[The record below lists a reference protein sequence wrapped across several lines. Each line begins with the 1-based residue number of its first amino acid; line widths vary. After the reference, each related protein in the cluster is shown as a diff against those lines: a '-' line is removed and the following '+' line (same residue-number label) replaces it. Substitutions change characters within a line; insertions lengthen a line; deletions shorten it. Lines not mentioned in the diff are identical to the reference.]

1 MTPRSD
7 AHWLDARRQQRKT
20 RLRQKARGEVV
31 SPEVEINTLLPED
44 AVEGPLGALK
54 WDFPAMVTIS
64 DKGYLMD
71 NLGMGYDGFEIFGAW
86 VLDGIG

>member
-44 AVEGPLGALK
+44 AVEGARALK
-54 WDFPAMVTIS
+54 WDFPAS
-64 DKGYLMD
+64 HGYHRIRIF
-71 NLGMGYDGFEIFGAW
+71 DGEFG
-86 VLDGIG
+86 V

>member
-44 AVEGPLGALK
+44 AVEGARALK
-54 WDFPAMVTIS
+54 WD
-64 DKGYLMD
+64 
-71 NLGMGYDGFEIFGAW
+71 W
-86 VLDGIG
+86 